1 MWKVF
6 PLVCEGGFVD
16 GQPIVTAGHPLYTGM
31 PKITGTP
38 VSSKIEEEATEQDPL
53 PFPRSRIT

>member
-1 MWKVF
+1 M
-6 PLVCEGGFVD
+6 D